1 MLAPRPLFAR
11 LIDYAGLFPP
21 AQRTMTS
28 AIERYAAHRRGPH
41 SWMLGRFIVP
51 VGRLPEFER
60 ALDAVRG
67 EEWGPG
73 RWRVSVI
80 GGRGMNGDL
89 KTILDFNRRRSESAQ
104 PAAIEAVE
112 VKVLSREE
120 LDAASDIASEALEVY
135 AEVPGGIDPRPWIGA
150 AADAGLRVKV
160 RAGGVTPDM
169 FPPASDLARF
179 IAACAERKVAFKAT
193 AGLHHALRAE
203 RPVSG
208 EPSAPIV
215 LMHGFL
221 NLLLAASFA
230 RSGELSVDEIKGILE
245 ERSLE
250 AFDFSDDSITWS
262 GQSLTASDLADI
274 RRSFAVGYG
283 SCSFEQPIEDLQI
296 LGLLER

>member
-1 MLAPRPLFAR
+1 MPAPRPFFAR

-21 AQRTMTS
+21 AQRPMAS

-41 SWMLGRFIVP
+41 SWMLGRFVVP
-51 VGRLPEFER
+51 VGRLPEFEH
-60 ALDAVRG
+60 ALDEVRG

-80 GGRGMNGDL
+80 GGRGMDGDL
-89 KTILDFNRRRSESAQ
+89 KTILDFNRRRSESAK

-112 VKVLSREE
+112 LKVLSREE
-120 LDAASDIASEALEVY
+120 LDAASDIASESLEVY
-135 AEVPGGIDPRPWIGA
+135 AEVPAGIDPRPWIGA

-203 RPVSG
+203 HPVSA
-208 EPSAPIV
+208 EPSAPVV

-221 NLLLAASFA
+221 NLLLASSFA
-230 RSGELSVDEIKGILE
+230 RSEGLSVDEIRDILE
-245 ERSLE
+245 QRSLE
-250 AFDFSDDSITWS
+250 AFGFAGDSITWK
-262 GQSLTASDLADI
+262 GRCLNASDLAEI
-274 RRSFAVGYG
+274 RRSFVVGYG
-283 SCSFEQPIEDLQI
+283 SCSFEQPIEDLQA